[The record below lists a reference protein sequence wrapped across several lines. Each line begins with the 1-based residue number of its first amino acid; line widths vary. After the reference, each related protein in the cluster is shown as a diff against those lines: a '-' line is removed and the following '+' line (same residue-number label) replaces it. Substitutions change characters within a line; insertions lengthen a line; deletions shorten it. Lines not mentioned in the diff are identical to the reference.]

1 MPYRLAIALCRL
13 LDEVY
18 TICFYFAIPNLKNF
32 KKSDEK
38 ELTSGSRSG
47 KISKQIERG
56 AAEKA
61 ATRETLK
68 RKRKNILKKV
78 LKTLDRSGSDVVR

>member
-1 MPYRLAIALCRL
+1 MENAATEKHFC
-13 LDEVY
+13 DEFV
-18 TICFYFAIPNLKNF
+18 KNENFITNFKFF

-56 AAEKA
+56 AA
-61 ATRETLK
+61 RETVAQKTLK
-68 RKRKNILKKV
+68 EKRKNILKKV
-78 LKTLDRSGSDVVR
+78 LKTLDRREAMW